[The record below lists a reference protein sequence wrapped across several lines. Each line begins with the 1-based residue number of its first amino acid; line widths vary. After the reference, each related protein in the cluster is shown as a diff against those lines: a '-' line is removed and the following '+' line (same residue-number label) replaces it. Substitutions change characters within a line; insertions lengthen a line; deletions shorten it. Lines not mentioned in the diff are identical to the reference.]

1 MKRYQVSP
9 ALAAAVM
16 HFAPKYVVLD
26 DAPSTFEEIRAYRKE
41 HGVYAVWSGGSEQ
54 TIWPTPGHNYA
65 FRALHD
71 GIHDRFGHSLTIY
84 GEQATARDTEKYL
97 RRVAPHL
104 TEEDYRAMWFEVVG
118 QVLYEAHHGEFPQ
131 DQAAFIGA
139 CMRNGSPLLNY
150 VIQSRKY

>member
-1 MKRYQVSP
+1 MNRYQVSP
-9 ALAAAVM
+9 ALADAVLEL
-16 HFAPKYVVLD
+16 APPHVVLD
-26 DAPSTFEEIRAYRKE
+26 DAPSTLEGVQAFYAE
-41 HGVYAVWSGGSEQ
+41 HGILAVWSGGSDN
-54 TIWPTPGHNYA
+54 TIWPSPEYNYA

-71 GIHDRFGHSLTIY
+71 MIHAKYGHSFTIY

-97 RRVAPHL
+97 RRHAPHL
-104 TEEDYRAMWFEVVG
+104 TDDDYRAMWFEVVG

-139 CMRNGSPLLNY
+139 CMNNGSPLLNY